1 MTIDILIIDDQDYK
15 IDALRQ
21 VIAPLI
27 PEDTIVINEAHTIAE
42 GREAMHRHAYD
53 LLILDM
59 VIPELEGEN
68 PSHTAGAEF
77 LNELYDN
84 DSVQKPL
91 QIIGLTE
98 YEAEFSEQQADF
110 RDKLWYLLF
119 YSQSKLEWKKMLK
132 NKVLQLAKMKRGF
145 VESLE
150 NCNKYDVGIICA
162 LSEEYEQL
170 QKAFSGCHWDDCRIP
185 GLPWLFLSTTV
196 ATASFKELKVIA
208 VCADSP
214 GVCATS
220 ILATALYTVAKVD
233 AVFMTGITAGVEYDD
248 LRLDDVIIAEA
259 VMDYATGKLKEGE
272 DKNGEIK
279 WLREIHQVN
288 ASSHLLS
295 CATSL
300 FRESEICDDI
310 NHELREKNLKDGR
323 DNVQFRKAKTVCG
336 PFVVASGSLV
346 DVLKRDDR
354 KLQALDMEGFGL
366 YLTAHN
372 LDKQALWIKG
382 VCDFADIHK
391 GDGHHKCCAYV
402 SAAFLYQL
410 LREKY

>member
-1 MTIDILIIDDQDYK
+1 MTLDILIVDDKEQK
-15 IDALRQ
+15 IEALRQ
-21 VIAPLI
+21 VIMPLF
-27 PEDTIVINEAHTIAE
+27 PDDKVVVDEAYTIAE
-42 GREAMHRHAYD
+42 GRCKMHDHVYD

-59 VIPELEGEN
+59 VIPELEGDE
-68 PSHTAGAEF
+68 PSHSAGADF

-98 YEAEFSEQQADF
+98 YEAEFSQQQAEF

-132 NKVLQLAKMKRGF
+132 NKVLQLAKAKRNF
-145 VESLE
+145 IENLE
-150 NCNKYDVGIICA
+150 NSNKHDVGIICA
-162 LSEEYEQL
+162 LSEEFEQL
-170 QKAFSGCHWDDCRIP
+170 QKAFVGCEWDDCRID
-185 GLPWLFLSTTV
+185 GLPWLFRTTTV
-196 ATASFKELKVIA
+196 ATGGFKELKVIA
-208 VCADSP
+208 ACADSP
-214 GVCATS
+214 GVCSTS
-220 ILATALYTVAKVD
+220 ILATALFTVAKVD

-248 LRLDDVIIAEA
+248 LRLDDVIIAES
-259 VMDYATGKLKEGE
+259 VIDYATGKLKEEE
-272 DKNGEIK
+272 DKRGEIK

-288 ASSHLLS
+288 AGSQLLS
-295 CATSL
+295 YATSL
-300 FRESEICDDI
+300 AREREICEDI
-310 NHELREKNLKDGR
+310 NRELREKNLKDGR
-323 DNVQFRKAKTVCG
+323 DNIQFRKAKTVCG

-346 DVLKRDDR
+346 NILKNDER

-372 LDKQALWIKG
+372 LGKQALWIKA

>member
-15 IDALRQ
+15 IEALRQ
-21 VIAPLI
+21 VIVPLF
-27 PEDTIVINEAHTIAE
+27 PEDAVVIDETHTIAE
-42 GREAMHRHAYD
+42 GRDAMHRHAYD

-98 YEAEFSEQQADF
+98 YEAEYSKQQAEF

-119 YSQSKLEWKKMLK
+119 YSQNKLEWKKMLK
-132 NKVLQLAKMKRGF
+132 SKVLQLAKMKRDF
-145 VESLE
+145 IVSIE
-150 NCNKYDVGIICA
+150 NSNKYDVGIICA
-162 LSEEYEQL
+162 LSEEFEQL
-170 QKAFSGCHWDDCRIP
+170 QKAFSGCQWEDCRIS
-185 GLPWLFLSTTV
+185 GLPWLFRITTV

-208 VCADSP
+208 ACADSP

-233 AVFMTGITAGVEYDD
+233 AVFMTGITAGVKYED
-248 LRLDDVIIAEA
+248 LCLDDVIIAEA
-259 VMDYATGKLKEGE
+259 IMDYAMGKLKEEE

-279 WLREIHQVN
+279 WLREIHQIN
-288 ASSHLLS
+288 ASSQLLS

-300 FRESEICDDI
+300 ARESEICDGI

-323 DNVQFRKAKTVCG
+323 NYVQFRKAKTVCG

-346 DVLKRDDR
+346 DVLKSDDR

-366 YLTAHN
+366 YLTAYN
-372 LDKQALWIKG
+372 LGKQALWIKG

-391 GDGHHKCCAYV
+391 GDDHHKCCAYV